1 MGDKRTIYIGREKI
15 TFDDEISKTLT
26 DEYGITP
33 NMENNDGDNAVTWPW
48 RKGESSLLFPG
59 NTTLHDEHIITPYPA
74 HGLLFRTTETGKEE
88 MLPRKS
94 LNHSFT
100 NSFINSF
107 INGDR

>member
-33 NMENNDGDNAVTWPW
+33 NMENNEGDNAVTWPW
-48 RKGESSLLFPG
+48 RKGGSSLLFSG

-74 HGLLFRTTETGKEE
+74 PRLAIPNDRDCERNNVTKEIIK
-88 MLPRKS
+88 R
-94 LNHSFT
+94 
-100 NSFINSF
+100 FIKKL
-107 INGDR
+107 IH

>member
-33 NMENNDGDNAVTWPW
+33 NMENNEGDNAVTWPW
-48 RKGESSLLFPG
+48 RKGGSSLLFSG

-74 HGLLFRTTETGKEE
+74 PRLAIPHDRDWERRNVTKEVIK
-88 MLPRKS
+88 R
-94 LNHSFT
+94 
-100 NSFINSF
+100 FIHKF
-107 INGDR
+107 IH